1 MIDYQV
7 RLIPFPGGKV
17 HESVTKNED
26 SSYTI
31 FIDANLPREGQKE
44 RFIHAIKHILK
55 EDFDRID
62 SNEIELIAHD
72 NSQTRNW

>member
-17 HESVTKNED
+17 HESVTRNED

-31 FIDANLPREGQKE
+31 FIDANLLREGQKE

-62 SNEIELIAHD
+62 SNEIELIAHGD
-72 NSQTRNW
+72 ETMRTL